1 MKVGND
7 MLELLY
13 VIFILIIVIC
23 IMISLRKK
31 VSVYKFIISGILLI
45 TIIPIL
51 LIIGSIKTTTTR
63 DEFLKIIKTD
73 SEKSV
78 MTGTCKLNNS
88 NLIMEEL
95 KKVRP
100 YIAHHTGPVNPI
112 ILKIKNGSISFILA
126 VDQDR
131 KNELW
136 IYYKGRE
143 IGRITSEKV
152 YQDIYYGN
160 CKEELKQGN
169 ISEYRKKNGVIFSS
183 S

>member
-1 MKVGND
+1 
-7 MLELLY
+7 
-13 VIFILIIVIC
+13 
-23 IMISLRKK
+23 MISLRKK

-51 LIIGSIKTTTTR
+51 LIIGSIKSTTTR

-78 MTGTCKLNNS
+78 MAGTCKLNNS

-112 ILKIKNGSISFILA
+112 ILKIKNGMIMSCGF
-126 VDQDR
+126 V
-131 KNELW
+131 
-136 IYYKGRE
+136 
-143 IGRITSEKV
+143 
-152 YQDIYYGN
+152 
-160 CKEELKQGN
+160 
-169 ISEYRKKNGVIFSS
+169 
-183 S
+183 